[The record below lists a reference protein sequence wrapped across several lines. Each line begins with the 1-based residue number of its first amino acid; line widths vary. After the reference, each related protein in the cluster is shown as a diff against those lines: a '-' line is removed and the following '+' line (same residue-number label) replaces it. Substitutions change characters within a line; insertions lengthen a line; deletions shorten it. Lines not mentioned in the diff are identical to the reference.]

1 MTWGDFLF
9 SNAQCGGYPLHLKKR
24 NSFLALFW
32 LLGFGL
38 GSIMG
43 WVSRDTFL
51 LLLHHYVLAST
62 SRHVLF
68 LLLFAPIILAIIA
81 TLLRSYLFLYSI
93 AVVEGFCFGTVL
105 ISLSFFDLS
114 CGWLI
119 AALLLAPKCLLLLP
133 QYLLW
138 SKCLTGSTLH
148 SLVRIV
154 LLVCVLIALAIT
166 FHQRFSSFIILL
178 LDHL

>member
-81 TLLRSYLFLYSI
+81 MLLRSCLILYSI
-93 AVVEGFCFGTVL
+93 AFVEGFSFGTVL
-105 ISLSFFDLS
+105 IGLSFCSLS

-119 AALLLAPKCLLLLP
+119 ATTLLVPKYLLLLP
-133 QYLLW
+133 QYLFW
-138 SKCLTGSTLH
+138 CKCLTAFDLRST
-148 SLVRIV
+148 VRIV
-154 LLVCVLIALAIT
+154 LLLVILIAFVIA
-166 FHQRFSSFIILL
+166 FHQSFSSFVILL

>member
-1 MTWGDFLF
+1 MSWGDFVF
-9 SNAQCGGYPLHLKKR
+9 CNVQCGGYSLYLKKQ
-24 NSFLALFW
+24 NSILALFW
-32 LLGFGL
+32 LLGFFL
-38 GSIMG
+38 GCLVG
-43 WVSRDTFL
+43 WESRDTFL

-81 TLLRSYLFLYSI
+81 MLLRSCLFLYSI

-105 ISLSFFDLS
+105 IGLSLCDLS

-119 AALLLAPKCLLLLP
+119 ATMLLVPKYLLLFP
-133 QYLLW
+133 QYLFW
-138 SKCLTGSTLH
+138 SKCLTAFDLRST
-148 SLVRIV
+148 VRIV
-154 LLVCVLIALAIT
+154 LLLVILIAFVIA
-166 FHQRFSSFIILL
+166 FHQRFSPFVILL